1 VQKPGAKSVS
11 IVSQEVYVD
20 EALALDYALGIL
32 IDPELGYALKRMGT
46 DANFALLVAR
56 YRVRLGSGVV
66 ESLASK
72 RPCHTPPAKTW
83 DAIIAR
89 ISSRENE

>member
-1 VQKPGAKSVS
+1 MS
-11 IVSQEVYVD
+11 IVGQEVYAD

-32 IDPELGYALKRMGT
+32 IDPDLGDALQRMRT
-46 DANFALLVAR
+46 DADFALLVAR

-72 RPCHTPPAKTW
+72 RPNVAPPAKTW
-83 DAIIAR
+83 EAIMAK
-89 ISSRENE
+89 ISGREET